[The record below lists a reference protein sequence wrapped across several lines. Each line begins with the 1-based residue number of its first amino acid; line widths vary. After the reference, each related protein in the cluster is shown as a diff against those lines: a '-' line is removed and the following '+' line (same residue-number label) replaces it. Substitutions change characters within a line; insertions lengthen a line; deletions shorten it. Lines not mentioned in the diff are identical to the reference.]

1 MTWTK
6 NYLNQLDEGNQKAPW
21 MRSVNNQSFQQ
32 NSSDLLLNDFL
43 PSIKANLVSILIQSQ
58 SLTSMLNLLE
68 APHRVNFESY
78 ITRHTWL
85 GHACILPNN
94 FWLLQCKDEKQLAT
108 LLLNIKN
115 MKANSERQGSKII
128 KLNPDLTKV
137 VNYWPWSIHGHNSLQ
152 THFEPEASFDKN

>member
-43 PSIKANLVSILIQSQ
+43 PSIKANLVFILIQSQ

-68 APHRVNFESY
+68 APHLVNLKSY

-94 FWLLQCKDEKQLAT
+94 LSDFYNAKMQNSWQQYSYTSKTWKPTQRDRGRRSSNST
-108 LLLNIKN
+108 LIWPRLSTTDPDQY
-115 MKANSERQGSKII
+115 MVII
-128 KLNPDLTKV
+128 P
-137 VNYWPWSIHGHNSLQ
+137 YRHI
-152 THFEPEASFDKN
+152 